1 MSSSLSL
8 TNQEQQQQ
16 QQVYFQGVKKGIEF
30 ATDWT
35 KLFYAVEKCKERIVA
50 FEAEMEN
57 PATEVRLFSQIM
69 RIFQQM
75 KIEYEELEYLLD
87 DNDGVNRETEFESIQ
102 YKLTV
107 FKKEFKIVKNLHCE
121 RERKTGIKAK
131 RKKSDKDS
139 L

>member
-35 KLFYAVEKCKERIVA
+35 KLFYAVEKLKERIVA